1 MRRSWARSGG
11 AGELNGDRQ
20 IVSCEQA
27 KCFEILLAGY
37 SYNIIGKRRGGWT
50 LVPIECLKIIAH
62 ELFVERGLRSSRRV
76 RVPRPEPGRIGR
88 QRFIHKNGQK
98 QLSIS
103 QAELELG
110 VANDDATRLGVLRG
124 LAVDLQ
130 ADLFEPSG

>member
-11 AGELNGDRQ
+11 AGALNGERQ
-20 IVSCEQA
+20 IVSGEQA
-27 KCFEILLAGY
+27 KCFEILLASY
-37 SYNIIGKRRGGWT
+37 NYNIIGKRGGGWT

-76 RVPRPEPGRIGR
+76 RVPRPESGRIGR
-88 QRFIHKNGQK
+88 QGFINQK